1 VSTGAVIIMALVLSV
16 VWGGV
21 TLALIMAWRQEQRR
35 KDDSI

>member
-1 VSTGAVIIMALVLSV
+1 VSNGAVIIMTLVLSV

-21 TLALIMAWRQEQRR
+21 VVALALAWRQEKRR